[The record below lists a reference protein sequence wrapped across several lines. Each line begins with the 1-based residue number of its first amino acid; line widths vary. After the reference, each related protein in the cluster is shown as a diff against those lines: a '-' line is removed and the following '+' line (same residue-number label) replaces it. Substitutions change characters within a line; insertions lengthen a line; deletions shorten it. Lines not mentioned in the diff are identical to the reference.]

1 MLEQA
6 EPFTPPEHLV
16 SLLRQIAASIAPD
29 EGENWVLEYAHH
41 HTTRLAFD
49 LDVVMKNAMQGAKI
63 LEYGAVPLLLTAAV
77 KALGHEVESI
87 DIAPERFG
95 RAIAQLNLAVQKVN
109 IELEP
114 VPFHD
119 NSFDVVIFNELF
131 EHLRINPVF
140 TLKEV
145 HRVLKRGGKLLLS
158 TPNLRSLDGIKH
170 FLIDNLSYSCSS
182 DLYEQYR
189 KLDTIGHM
197 GHVREYTTREVI
209 EFLHRIGFRVDSLL
223 WRGAYSSRVR
233 KAIVRIAPNLRPFFS
248 VIATKS

>member
-1 MLEQA
+1 MQV
-6 EPFTPPEHLV
+6 EPFAPPERLL
-16 SLLRQIAASIAPD
+16 SLLKRIGRSIAPD
-29 EGENWVLEYAHH
+29 DGDNWVAEYAEY

-49 LDVVMKNAMQGAKI
+49 LDIVVKNATQGAKI

-77 KALGHEVESI
+77 RTLGHDIESI

-95 RAIAQLNLAVQKVN
+95 RAIAQWNLVVRKVN
-109 IELEP
+109 VEVEP
-114 VPFHD
+114 VPFND

-145 HRVLKRGGKLLLS
+145 HRVLKREGKLLLS

-170 FLIDNLSYSCSS
+170 LLLDNLSYSCSPG
-182 DLYEQYR
+182 LYEQYE

-209 EFLHRIGFRVDSLL
+209 EFLGRIGFRVESLV
-223 WRGAYSSRVR
+223 WRGTYKSRVR
-233 KAIVRIAPNLRPFFS
+233 RAIVHVAPNLRPFFS
-248 VIATKS
+248 VVAEKI